1 MCTQSKVCFA
11 ALFALSLVAYGNLND
26 VRGIDLLKSV
36 EDLQAQIMEIKGQYV
51 SITSSLERIQLEIP
65 LGLQNFPDIFNLNDQ
80 NLIIGPDGNIYFDH
94 RDLRDYVYVINS
106 QSENASDSDTNNVD
120 QTRSGYVTTEQFNQL
135 ADLVFTLSA
144 SCQTLRA
151 NLLTISNTVSG
162 ISQQMSVTSAAIH
175 NLNTQCETLNQKHET
190 LDRVIDIKEDGRLI
204 LKLSPLIGNREPQTT
219 PFLFQYPSLWSWEKI
234 CSKFNVATN
243 SHLTSITLYC
253 SDASKIPLPESV
265 YVSAAEEQNGNY
277 QMTYWYCTGVN
288 TEAFPL
294 ITYTFTDPILIRSD
308 RPHLLGIRKIGNNLI
323 YPYVCTGYRNGGLY
337 KPYGASEEEQPIPGT
352 RIVDPPNP
360 PDPPQMTLTQYMDMY
375 FTLYMVPCFSPY
387 EIWSVLHFSEDI
399 DFAFGGGGLSVESG
413 NITVGGSE
421 VVTSSSL
428 GDLFVDLL
436 SEHSDLLNP
445 EVTWDMFCQELKDYL
460 IKTSGG
466 TVTGTLTVSNLIL
479 PNNGNWMIGNPT
491 NRTDIVISHQEG
503 CITTLDGDLNLAANG
518 ADGKIK
524 ARSFFELEEPNQC
537 GKKRITADSD
547 SVIIATNLTNDAVI
561 SITPA
566 QRVDFKYW
574 VEIDEFGTALIK
586 LSDETNE
593 DLLFYFT
600 ILKQ

>member
-1 MCTQSKVCFA
+1 MLIRSKICFTV
-11 ALFALSLVAYGNLND
+11 LFAISLTAYCNLND

-36 EDLQAQIMEIKGQYV
+36 EDLQAQVMEIKDQYI

-65 LGLQNFPDIFNLNDQ
+65 YSLQNFPDIFNLNDQ

-94 RDLRDYVYVINS
+94 RDLRDYVCVINS

-162 ISQQMSVTSAAIH
+162 ITQQMSMTSAAIH

-190 LDRVIDIKEDGRLI
+190 LDNAINIMEDGRLI
-204 LKLSPLIGNREPQTT
+204 LTLSPLVGNREPETT
-219 PFLFQYPSLWSWEKI
+219 PFLFQYPSIWSWEKI

-277 QMTYWYCTGVN
+277 QMTNWYCTGVN

-308 RPHLLGIRKIGNNLI
+308 RPHLLGIRKIGDNLI
-323 YPYVCTGYRNGGLY
+323 YPYVCARYRDGGLY

-352 RIVDPPNP
+352 RIGDPPNP
-360 PDPPQMTLTQYMDMY
+360 PDPPPMTLSQYMDMY

-399 DFAFGGGGLSVESG
+399 DFTFNDSGLEIKKGFISEEKSNVLTDSNLGTTITNKPEIVERT
-413 NITVGGSE
+413 I
-421 VVTSSSL
+421 
-428 GDLFVDLL
+428 
-436 SEHSDLLNP
+436 
-445 EVTWDMFCQELKDYL
+445 TWDAFCQNLRDYL
-460 IKTSGG
+460 ITAAGG
-466 TVTGTLTVSNLIL
+466 TVTGDLTVANCIL
-479 PNNGNWMIGNPT
+479 PNNGIWYFG
-491 NRTDIVISHQEG
+491 TDTERCDIIIRNSQG
-503 CITTLDGDLNLAANG
+503 TITTENGNLNLSCCG
-518 ADGKIK
+518 QGSKIIAQK
-524 ARSFFELEEPNQC
+524 FLEFSDTEQC
-537 GKKRITADSD
+537 GKITIHTGYDSETIATD
-547 SVIIATNLTNDAVI
+547 LTSSSVITV
-561 SITPA
+561 TPA
-566 QRVDFKYW
+566 QETSEKYW
-574 VEIDEFGTALIK
+574 IEIDNSGTGTLKIDDEATTD
-586 LSDETNE
+586 LS
-593 DLLFYFT
+593 FYFT
-600 ILKQ
+600 IMRK

>member
-1 MCTQSKVCFA
+1 MCTQSKVFFA
-11 ALFALSLVAYGNLND
+11 ALFALSLAAYGNLNEIHD
-26 VRGIDLLKSV
+26 IDLLKSV
-36 EDLQAQIMEIKGQYV
+36 EDLQAQIMEIKGQYA
-51 SITSSLERIQLEIP
+51 SITSNLERIQLEIP

-80 NLIIGPDGNIYFDH
+80 NLIIGPDGIVYYDH
-94 RDLRDYVYVINS
+94 CDIRDYVSVMDS
-106 QSENASDSDTNNVD
+106 QSDNACDDDINDPD
-120 QTRSGYVTTEQFNQL
+120 QTRTGYVTTEQFNQL

-144 SCQTLRA
+144 SCQTLRT
-151 NLLTISNTVSG
+151 NLQAVSNTVSS
-162 ISQQMSVTSAAIH
+162 ISQQMNATSSAIQ
-175 NLNTQCETLNQKHET
+175 NLNAQCETLNQKHAT
-190 LDRVIDIKEDGRLI
+190 LDRVIDIKEDGRLV
-204 LKLSPLIGNREPQTT
+204 LRLSPILGNRESEVT
-219 PFLFQYPSLWSWEKI
+219 PFLYQYPSIWAWEKI

-277 QMTYWYCTGVN
+277 QMTNWYCTGVN
-288 TEAFPL
+288 TGAFPL

-323 YPYVCTGYRNGGLY
+323 YPYVCTGYRNGGLF
-337 KPYGASEEEQPIPGT
+337 KPYGASEEEPSNPGT
-352 RIVDPPNP
+352 RIGDPPNP
-360 PDPPQMTLTQYMDMY
+360 PDPPPMTLSQYMDMY
-375 FTLYMVPCFSPY
+375 FTLYMVPCVFTY
-387 EIWSVLHFSEDI
+387 EIWSALHFSEDI
-399 DFAFGGGGLSVESG
+399 DFTFSGDGLTAESG

-491 NRTDIVISHQEG
+491 NRTDIVISHHEG
-503 CITTLDGDLNLAANG
+503 CITTLNGDLNLEANG
-518 ADGKIK
+518 AAGKIK

-537 GKKRITADSD
+537 GKKRIMAGSD
-547 SVIIATNLTNDAVI
+547 SAIIATNLTDDAVI

-593 DLLFYFT
+593 DLFFYFT